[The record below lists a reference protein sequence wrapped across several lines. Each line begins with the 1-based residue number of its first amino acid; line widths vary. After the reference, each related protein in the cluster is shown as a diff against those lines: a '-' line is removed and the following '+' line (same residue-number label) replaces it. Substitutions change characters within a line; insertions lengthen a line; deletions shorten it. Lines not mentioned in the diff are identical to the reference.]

1 MLVCHCKGLTDRAVR
16 KAVKSGASSVGEVA
30 RACGAGGDCGS
41 CRPVI
46 QEIVD
51 EATRPSVAFFEL
63 ELEGTPA
70 R

>member
-1 MLVCHCKGLTDRAVR
+1 MLVCHCKGLSDRAVR
-16 KAVKSGASSVGEVA
+16 KAVKSGACSVGEVA

-51 EATRPSVAFFEL
+51 EGTRPSVAFFEL
-63 ELEGTPA
+63 EGTPA